1 MSTKDEAMKAV
12 KVILE
17 YIEDSS
23 DREGLQKTPERV
35 IKSFDEIYAGFCK

>member
-1 MSTKDEAMKAV
+1 MSSKEEAMEAV

-35 IKSFDEIYAGFCK
+35 INSFD